1 MFCINIEINLFK
13 IKFLNNIN
21 DYDNIE
27 IYDFLKEKINIQSND
42 SYIRELLIQYIIIYF
57 QNFYIIVN

>member
-42 SYIRELLIQYIIIYF
+42 SYIRELLIQ
-57 QNFYIIVN
+57 